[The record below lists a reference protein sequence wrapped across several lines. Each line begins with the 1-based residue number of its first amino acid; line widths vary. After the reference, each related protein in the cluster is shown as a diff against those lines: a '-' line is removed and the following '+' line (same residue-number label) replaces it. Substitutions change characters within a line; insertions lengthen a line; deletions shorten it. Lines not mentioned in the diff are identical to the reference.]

1 MEGAAWESQAKHF
14 LDWINRSE
22 SKKADLRKQ
31 RDDLAQE
38 NDLKEE
44 LRDLRRQQSR
54 QPTSPSPLGELEP
67 RHQSIVTASTTAA
80 SSQRTPKYRHPPTLT
95 DGVDPTYEEW
105 EEGLKDKLH
114 MNADWYDVDERR
126 AHANR
131 VMIYV
136 KSTVQGKAFDHLIAY
151 LKQFDK
157 NETVTVEMCRQ
168 YLKRAFDDPDKRM
181 KAREELHKLKL
192 NYLGDFGAFYSEFVR
207 LANISRKAKDFWK
220 EDIHDKLY
228 ASLRT
233 HMELFVV
240 DDGCDF
246 ETYCQKAQHFARGLG
261 REGQA
266 RREARE
272 AAAKKM
278 QSK

>member
-1 MEGAAWESQAKHF
+1 
-14 LDWINRSE
+14 
-22 SKKADLRKQ
+22 
-31 RDDLAQE
+31 
-38 NDLKEE
+38 
-44 LRDLRRQQSR
+44 
-54 QPTSPSPLGELEP
+54 
-67 RHQSIVTASTTAA
+67 
-80 SSQRTPKYRHPPTLT
+80 
-95 DGVDPTYEEW
+95 
-105 EEGLKDKLH
+105 
-114 MNADWYDVDERR
+114 MNADWYDDVDERR
-126 AHANR
+126 AHANW
-131 VMIYV
+131 VIYV
-136 KSTVQGKAFDHLIAY
+136 KSTVQVKAFDHLIAC

-157 NETVTVEMCRQ
+157 DETVTVEMCRQ
-168 YLKRAFDDPDKRM
+168 YLKRVFDDPDKRM

-207 LANISRKAKDFWK
+207 LANLSRKAKDLWK

-272 AAAKKM
+272 AAAKKKR
-278 QSK
+278 SKEPSSKAKPGDTAPQGKPSGSGGQRASDATPASGPQASDITCYGCGKKGHIRPNCPDRKGEAKVVGSDSEDFGSESENE

>member
-38 NDLKEE
+38 NEDLKEE
-44 LRDLRRQQSR
+44 LWDLRRQQSR
-54 QPTSPSPLGELEP
+54 QPTSPSSLGEPEP
-67 RHQSIVTASTTAA
+67 RYQSIVTASTTAA
-80 SSQRTPKYRHPPTLT
+80 SNQRTLKYRHPPTLT

-114 MNADWYDVDERR
+114 MNADWYDDVDERG
-126 AHANR
+126 AHVNW
-131 VMIYV
+131 VIYV

-168 YLKRAFDDPDKRM
+168 YLKRVFDDPDKRM

-192 NYLGDFGAFYSEFVR
+192 NYLGDFSAFYSEFVR
-207 LANISRKAKDFWK
+207 LANLER
-220 EDIHDKLY
+220 
-228 ASLRT
+228 SLEGR
-233 HMELFVV
+233 HPRQVV
-240 DDGCDF
+240 
-246 ETYCQKAQHFARGLG
+246 
-261 REGQA
+261 REPADPHGVICG
-266 RREARE
+266 
-272 AAAKKM
+272 
-278 QSK
+278 